1 MQKSSPLQAAGHPW
15 LLTWCNVN
23 GSREDSDKGIEG
35 VLVEGMDL
43 VEPIEEEEEHGSS
56 GGH

>member
-1 MQKSSPLQAAGHPW
+1 MVQTFMPQAAGHLW
-15 LLTWCNVN
+15 LLTWCNVD
-23 GSREDSDKGIEG
+23 GSREDGDKGIEG

-56 GGH
+56 RSH